1 MRQGQTNAPI
11 RCPKCNRPTRFLE
24 RLWSLKTSSY
34 VHIYNASAGNWF
46 GTTERC
52 WTFPTSLAE
61 IGFSESNFVE
71 TMHRRRANVCHH
83 RPVRGIY
90 R

>member
-11 RCPKCNRPTRFLE
+11 RCPKCNRPTRFVE

-34 VHIYNASAGNWF
+34 VHIYQCECGELVWDD
-46 GTTERC
+46 C

-61 IGFSESNFVE
+61 FAFSESNFVE
-71 TMHRRRANVCHH
+71 TMHRAR
-83 RPVRGIY
+83 
-90 R
+90 